1 MSPLAED
8 VGGSVDRTTGA
19 LTITTTQRTAVY
31 LISLGDVPH
40 PCPRCVSGVCTD
52 GARSGIACTPS
63 TSLDQTSLDCP
74 PADSS
79 PFLVLGPGT
88 SQQSNLPKSRPMPA
102 GSSARGR

>member
-52 GARSGIACTPS
+52 GAQRHRLHAEHVSRS
-63 TSLDQTSLDCP
+63 DQPRL
-74 PADSS
+74 
-79 PFLVLGPGT
+79 
-88 SQQSNLPKSRPMPA
+88 
-102 GSSARGR
+102 SAR